1 MESVV
6 FMSFV
11 TDGLKVGKI
20 IILLNNHHMLALVA
34 EKSLVL

>member
-6 FMSFV
+6 FVSFV

-20 IILLNNHHMLALVA
+20 IILLNNRHMLTLVA
-34 EKSLVL
+34 EKSFVL